1 MGLLEPNT
9 GSIFWTIVTFILL
22 LFVLKKYAWK
32 PILKTLED
40 RENKIKVALYQAEQ
54 DQKDAQ
60 KYLEEQK
67 ELLDK
72 SRKESIEMINESK
85 KHAENVRKDI
95 IEKAR
100 GEAEKMLE
108 QAKQEIEHSKEAA
121 INDVKKYAVDLSL
134 AAAQKVLRE
143 TLTEEK
149 HLQLIEKSVKELS
162 QAQ

>member
-9 GSIFWTIVTFILL
+9 GSIFWTVVTFLLL
-22 LFVLKKYAWK
+22 LFVLKRYAWK

-67 ELLDK
+67 ALLDK
-72 SRKESIEMINESK
+72 ARKESIHMINESK
-85 KHAENVRKDI
+85 KNAENVRNDI
-95 IEKAR
+95 VEKAR
-100 GEAEKMLE
+100 VEAEKMLE
-108 QAKQEIEHSKEAA
+108 RAKQEIELSKDAA

-134 AAAQKVLRE
+134 AAAQKVLQD

>member
-9 GSIFWTIVTFILL
+9 GSIFWTVVTFILL
-22 LFVLKKYAWK
+22 LLVLKKYAWK

-40 RENKIKVALYQAEQ
+40 RENKIKIALYQAEQ

-67 ELLDK
+67 TLLDK
-72 SRKESIEMINESK
+72 ARKESIQMINESK
-85 KHAENVRKDI
+85 KNAENVRKDI
-95 IEKAR
+95 VEQSR
-100 GEAEKMLE
+100 VEAEKILE
-108 QAKQEIEHSKEAA
+108 RAKQEIDLSKETA
-121 INDVKKYAVDLSL
+121 INDVKKYAVELSF

-149 HLQLIEKSVKELS
+149 HLQIIEKSVKELS
-162 QAQ
+162 QSK